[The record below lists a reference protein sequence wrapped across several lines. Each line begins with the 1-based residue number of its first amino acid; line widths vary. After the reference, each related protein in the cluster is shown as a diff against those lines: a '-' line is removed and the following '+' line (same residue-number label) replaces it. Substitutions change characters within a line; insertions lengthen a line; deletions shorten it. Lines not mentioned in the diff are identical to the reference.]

1 MSIKKILTIDFD
13 GVICGTYFPF
23 KIGFKNNLLDSENNP
38 PTAFIPPKI
47 FRTSL
52 DKIRYAGRPI
62 LPDVQDAL
70 QELSITKDLILL
82 TGRRHSPI
90 NWLKKNNIETYF
102 SKIIINNTKFA
113 SSHYKLYKIL
123 ELKAAYH
130 IDDDAQTVQLISDAT
145 NCKVFLRNWKYNQ
158 NHNLN
163 KKITKIDSIKQIVK
177 LVS

>member
-1 MSIKKILTIDFD
+1 MSTKKLLTIDFD

-23 KIGFKNNLLDSENNP
+23 KIGFNNNFLDSANSP

-47 FRTSL
+47 ISTPL
-52 DKIRYAGRPI
+52 DKIRYAARPI

-82 TGRRHSPI
+82 TGRRNSPI
-90 NWLKKNNIETYF
+90 NWLKKYNIDTYF
-102 SKIIINNTKFA
+102 SRIIINNTKFA

-123 ELKAAYH
+123 ELNAAYH
-130 IDDDAQTVQLISDAT
+130 IDDDAQTVQLISDST
-145 NCKVFLRNWKYNQ
+145 NCTVFLRNWKYNQ
-158 NHNLN
+158 NDNLN

-177 LVS
+177 LIN